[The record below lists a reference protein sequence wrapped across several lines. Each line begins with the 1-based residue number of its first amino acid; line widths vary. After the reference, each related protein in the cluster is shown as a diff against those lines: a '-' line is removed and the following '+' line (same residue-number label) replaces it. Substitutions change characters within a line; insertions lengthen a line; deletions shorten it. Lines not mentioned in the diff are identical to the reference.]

1 MLDLNPKRLLQP
13 VSGISLTGTRSTIP
27 ALKAHSSQFTEKM
40 TKNPLD
46 YQLATA
52 GHELSVSILACPP
65 EADKP
70 QGWFGYY
77 FRANT

>member
-1 MLDLNPKRLLQP
+1 
-13 VSGISLTGTRSTIP
+13 
-27 ALKAHSSQFTEKM
+27 M